1 MQDISLPSMT
11 QEATSTTQD
20 WHAPELT
27 LLDVEDAE
35 TGTTLG
41 SDGAVRS

>member
-1 MQDISLPSMT
+1 MQDFSVLPAT
-11 QEATSTTQD
+11 QEATPTQQ
-20 WHAPELT
+20 WHTPELT
-27 LLDVEDAE
+27 LLDAEDAE